1 MSFTNFIM
9 VLRQVYLFNIIY
21 KQCLLILKFSMAT
34 SLDMSLDDIIKRSNS
49 ERVRG
54 RGRARRGRGPI
65 GGSFNGGRMS
75 GIPPRRGPL
84 RVNARPSSY
93 AIAKASSKLWMFNEF
108 V

>member
-1 MSFTNFIM
+1 
-9 VLRQVYLFNIIY
+9 
-21 KQCLLILKFSMAT
+21 MAT
-34 SLDMSLDDIIKRSNS
+34 SLDMSLEDIIKRSNS

-65 GGSFNGGRMS
+65 GGSFSGGR
-75 GIPPRRGPL
+75 IPPRRGPL
-84 RVNARPSSY
+84 RVNARQSSY